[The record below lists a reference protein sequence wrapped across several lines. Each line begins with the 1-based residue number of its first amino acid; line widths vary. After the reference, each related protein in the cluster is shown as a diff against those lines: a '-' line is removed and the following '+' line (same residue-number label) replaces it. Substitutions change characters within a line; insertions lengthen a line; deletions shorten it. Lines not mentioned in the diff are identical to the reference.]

1 MISHWPSVVLNALL
15 TDNECWMVN
24 NGLNAV
30 CLKKKTRVSCQ
41 YHLRNIAKIKKL
53 SEDTFKTLVNVFIS
67 SKLDNCHSLLY
78 GLSKHRLRSRG
89 GLPYKKGRDASRK
102 F

>member
-1 MISHWPSVVLNALL
+1 
-15 TDNECWMVN
+15 MVN

-30 CLKKKTRVSCQ
+30 CLKKKNCVTCQ
-41 YHLRNIAKIKKL
+41 YHLRNIAEIKKL
-53 SEDTFKTLVNVFIS
+53 SEDTFEILVNVFIS
-67 SKLDNCHSLLY
+67 SKLVNCHSLLY

-89 GLPYKKGRDASRK
+89 GLPYKKGRDARRK